1 MIYGKEK
8 TKYILQTD
16 TLIEN
21 TIQENTINWVISDK
35 YLDNSDNT
43 TIINNTTL
51 SDTPTKQYESPGIK
65 NVSVNLKFDD
75 GWENIYNHNTSIDV
89 VVEPYDEPVLD
100 FTWTPDDP
108 NITDTVIF
116 SQDNNDIRNDSL
128 NSYYGRIDEIKVDF
142 YNNDI
147 YEKNITK
154 DDDFLFNFSKK
165 ENNIPIK
172 LEAKYWDGFEYQSNY
187 IIKYLNMSNVPP
199 VSKWDRTDKGIC
211 VPNFEWLAT
220 SIDIDDDINDLSYD
234 WELYQ
239 DVYGIWNL
247 IDTFNEKLY
256 TYPFQ
261 YEGLYKIVLKTTDIE
276 GSFNIKEEEFL
287 IQFKECD
294 GGSTGGTGAL
304 KGTLRL
310 QFGGFQLVALP
321 INKKVSDVVDLI
333 ALKTNK
339 TDLEVVAVCNAAP
352 GLNTDVGIMYNYVP
366 GVTNKLST
374 NNFDLI
380 MSDSN
385 IKEITGFWIQMKDH
399 DVLSYI
405 DIEWDSETGEIK

>member
-8 TKYILQTD
+8 TKYFLQTD
-16 TLIEN
+16 ALIEN

-35 YLDNSDNT
+35 NLDNSDNT

-51 SDTPTKQYESPGIK
+51 SNTPTKQYESSGIK

-75 GWENIYNHNTSIDV
+75 GWGNIYNNDASIDV
-89 VVEPYDEPVLD
+89 VVESYNEPILN
-100 FTWTPDDP
+100 FTWTPENP
-108 NITDTVIF
+108 NIIDTVIF
-116 SQDNNDIRNDSL
+116 SQNHNDTRNDSL

-154 DDDFLFNFSKK
+154 DDDFLFNFSNK
-165 ENNIPIK
+165 ESNIPIK
-172 LEAKYWDGFEYQSNY
+172 LEAKYWDGFEYQNNY
-187 IIKYLNMSNVPP
+187 IIKYLDMSNVPP
-199 VSKWDRTDKGIC
+199 VSKWDRVDKGVC

-220 SIDIDDDINDLSYD
+220 STDIDDDINNLTYI

-239 DVYGIWNL
+239 DVYGVWNL

-261 YEGLYKIVLKTTDIE
+261 YEGLYKIVLKTTDTE

-294 GGSTGGTGAL
+294 GTGGSTGAL

-321 INKKVSDVVDLI
+321 VNKKVSDLVDLI

-339 TDLEVVAVCNAAP
+339 LDSEVVAVCNAAP
-352 GLNTDVGIMYNYVP
+352 GLNMDIGIMYNYVP

-385 IKEITGFWIQMKDH
+385 IKEITGFWIQMKEH
-399 DVLSYI
+399 NTLSYI
-405 DIEWDSETGEIK
+405 DIEWDSETGEMK